1 MVDIFVKDLV
11 KSFEVGNNLLDGLS
25 FEVQQGERVGLLG
38 KNGAGKTTVFRI
50 LTGEI
55 GYDEGTVEIAPGKKL
70 GLISQ
75 IPKYPQGYT
84 VEDVLRCAFLELRN
98 IQKKMQQLEQQM
110 TGEVTDSM
118 LREYDRLTN
127 RYQTGGGYDM
137 DVNVDK
143 ICNGLGIPKEMRTQE
158 FSMLSGGE
166 KTRVN
171 LARLLL
177 EETDILLL
185 DEPTNHLD
193 IQAVRWLE
201 DFLADFE
208 GTVLVVSHD
217 RHFLN
222 NVCTHIVDIDY
233 GKIKLYVGNYEF
245 WYESSQLVQRMIKDQ
260 NRKNEEK
267 IKELQNFIQ
276 RFAAN
281 KSKSRQA
288 TSRRKLIDKLSVEEM
303 PASSRRYPWVAF
315 DADREAG
322 KDILEVRGISKTID
336 GEKVLDNVSFIVRRG
351 DKIAFISDNELA
363 MTTLFQILMGEMKPD
378 EGSFKWGVTTSQS
391 YFPKDNNEFFEGHEE
406 NMLDWIAPYS
416 RTDTLESTLRGFLGR
431 MLFSGDDVYKPVRV
445 LSGGEKVRLMLARMM
460 LFGSNVLV
468 IDQPTNHL
476 DLESITAVNNGVRD
490 FKGTVLFASHDHE
503 FVQTIATRIIEIRE
517 KGVLDKE
524 CTYDE
529 FLEFRETY
537 KG

>member
-1 MVDIFVKDLV
+1 MKLKRNSLTTLLV
-11 KSFEVGNNLLDGLS
+11 VSFLLMALSGCGQQAEPDSAQPPLETVTYSNLTDADS
-25 FEVQQGERVGLLG
+25 RKLL
-38 KNGAGKTTVFRI
+38 NEA
-50 LTGEI
+50 LA
-55 GYDEGTVEIAPGKKL
+55 DA
-70 GLISQ
+70 
-75 IPKYPQGYT
+75 
-84 VEDVLRCAFLELRN
+84 
-98 IQKKMQQLEQQM
+98 
-110 TGEVTDSM
+110 
-118 LREYDRLTN
+118 
-127 RYQTGGGYDM
+127 
-137 DVNVDK
+137 NVD
-143 ICNGLGIPKEMRTQE
+143 ETRT
-158 FSMLSGGE
+158 
-166 KTRVN
+166 K
-171 LARLLL
+171 
-177 EETDILLL
+177 LLL
-185 DEPTNHLD
+185 DRVDQFNASVKSEWLTGGFESAAPTETRYDPYEMQDLWTEKNGSFPGYNCRITAFSLFGEFVTAGVD
-193 IQAVRWLE
+193 QPETQGEDSLFMDLETLAADPAVLCGDSTSKFCALFAPVTAADTTEVADQVKALQAGWSERGISFE
-201 DFLADFE
+201 DSSARLISV
-208 GTVLVVSHD
+208 VLHD
-217 RHFLN
+217 RFSDTDNTLFIGHVGVLLPAEDGSLYFIEKVAFQEPYRL
-222 NVCTHIVDIDY
+222 V
-233 GKIKLYVGNYEF
+233 KI
-245 WYESSQLVQRMIKDQ
+245 Q
-260 NRKNEEK
+260 NRTELSDYLMEK
-267 IKELQNFIQ
+267 YDTAWGQDTTRSFIMENDELMDGYRPNPLD
-276 RFAAN
+276 
-281 KSKSRQA
+281 S
-288 TSRRKLIDKLSVEEM
+288 
-303 PASSRRYPWVAF
+303 AF